1 MIALTFDDG
10 PGRHTAQILDVLE
23 AHNSRAT
30 FFVMGDSITY
40 FYETIERMHENGF
53 EVAGHSWNHPELT
66 LLTNEEIRH
75 HIIGPHDRIES
86 VIGPTT
92 QIFRAP
98 FGATNDR
105 VLRVAREA
113 GFALIGWSVDPRD
126 WELRDAREVTRNVLQ
141 YSRDGSIVVLHDIHM
156 TTAQSMERA
165 VPKLVERGYQL
176 VTVSELF
183 YYRGIALNPGQIHRS
198 APPRN

>member
-1 MIALTFDDG
+1 
-10 PGRHTAQILDVLE
+10 
-23 AHNSRAT
+23 
-30 FFVMGDSITY
+30 MGDSITY

-66 LLTNEEIRH
+66 RLTNDEIKY

-86 VIGPTT
+86 VIGPTPR
-92 QIFRAP
+92 IFRAP

-105 VLRVAREA
+105 VLRIAREA

-126 WELRDAREVTRNVLQ
+126 WELRDAQEVTRNVLQ
-141 YSRDGSIVVLHDIHM
+141 DSRDGSIVVLHDIHK
-156 TTAQSMERA
+156 TTAQAMERV
-165 VPKLVERGYQL
+165 VPKLVEQGYQL

-183 YYRGIALNPGQIHRS
+183 YYRGIPLNPGQIHRS
-198 APPRN
+198 APPRS